1 MTSPISPRP
10 RAHLR
15 SGAIS
20 ALLVLLLPT
29 LASAQTV
36 SERRVRAAI
45 DDAARGLGQAVAGGS
60 PLSGPSPATGGLG
73 HFAIGAAGT
82 LTFMEIEDPTREQGT
97 VDFAL
102 PTGAL
107 TAAVGI
113 TGGADLPGGAG
124 GIGAID
130 VIGRLGTVVAR
141 EDLEDNEPLYALG
154 ARVGILR
161 EGAALPSLSVSAY
174 RSWASDLAWGDPA
187 GEDVSFAG
195 DAESWSFRADASKK
209 LLLVTPY
216 AGVGVDRTK
225 IEAAYRIPPSRS
237 TGGEEIEGS
246 VDASSAHHKAYVG
259 VELALA
265 LLTAS
270 VEVGSYDGGTFAA
283 VGVRL
288 VN

>member
-1 MTSPISPRP
+1 MTPRLSA
-10 RAHLR
+10 RAIL
-15 SGAIS
+15 
-20 ALLVLLLPT
+20 
-29 LASAQTV
+29 LASATLLLASTADAQV
-36 SERRVRAAI
+36 SERRVRDAI
-45 DDAARGLGQAVAGGS
+45 DDAARGLGQAVAAGS

-73 HFAIGAAGT
+73 HFAAGAAGT

-107 TAAVGI
+107 TAAIGI
-113 TGGADLPGGAG
+113 TGGSDLPGGVG

-130 VIGRLGTVVAR
+130 LIGRLGTVVAR
-141 EDLEDNEPLYALG
+141 EDLEETEPLYSVG

-161 EGAALPSLSVSAY
+161 EGAVLPSLSVSAY
-174 RSWASDLAWGDPA
+174 RTWSGELAWGDPD
-187 GEDVSFAG
+187 GDDPSFAG
-195 DAESWSFRADASKK
+195 DVAAWSVRADVSKK
-209 LLLVTPY
+209 VLLVTPY
-216 AGVGVDRTK
+216 AGVGFDRTE
-225 IEAAYRIPPSRS
+225 IAADYRIPASAS

-246 VDASSAHHKAYVG
+246 VDVSSAHHKAYAG

-270 VEVGSYDGGTFAA
+270 VELGSYDGGTFAA